1 MKATGQRLAF
11 GKESANSVKQCCARL
26 YESDFAKIL
35 LGDSFHPGGFRLT
48 ERLGTLVGLT
58 PEARVLDV
66 ASGPGTSAFF
76 LAERFGCEVVGVD
89 YSAQSVERANELS
102 ASRGTSSRVRF
113 ERGDA
118 EKLPFGDEA
127 FDAIVCECAF
137 CTFPDKFAAAREFAR
152 VLRQGGHAGISD
164 LTRAAVLPKEL
175 ETLLGWI
182 SCIADAQPTE
192 SYANYLRSAGLD
204 LRTVENHDAALVELV
219 HQIRMKLLS
228 AEVLVG
234 LKKLALPNV
243 DFTSAKQM
251 AVSAL
256 AAIDQ
261 GRLGY
266 AILIGAK
273 RTLSPAPFSIEE
285 VN

>member
-1 MKATGQRLAF
+1 MKATDQRLAF

-76 LAERFGCEVVGVD
+76 LAQRFGCEVVGVD

-102 ASRGTSSRVRF
+102 VSKGTSSRVRF

-152 VLRQGGHAGISD
+152 VLRRGGHVGISD
-164 LTRAAVLPKEL
+164 LTRVSVLSSEL
-175 ETLLGWI
+175 DSLLAWI
-182 SCIADAQPTE
+182 SCIADAQPIE
-192 SYANYLRSAGLD
+192 VYEGYLQSAGLK
-204 LRTVENHDAALVELV
+204 VHAAENHDEALVELV
-219 HQIRMKLLS
+219 RNIRKKLLGV
-228 AEVLVG
+228 EVLVG
-234 LKKLALPNV
+234 LKKLELPNV
-243 DFTSAKQM
+243 DFASAKRM
-251 AVSAL
+251 SATAL
-256 AAIDQ
+256 AAVNQ
-261 GRLGY
+261 GQLGY
-266 AILIGAK
+266 AIIATQKPKSG
-273 RTLSPAPFSIEE
+273 
-285 VN
+285 